1 MNAIKSLFDFI
12 KTATAERKYADNT
25 ARGLS
30 AALKLFEPHL
40 NDAEKQSLDAFEGN
54 LENIANDIFSKR
66 KDGKPTS
73 ETLMVYKRRI
83 HKIIADYRSYGSDPG
98 KMASWN
104 PRRATPGLKMKN
116 AVTVPKSG
124 RSIQE
129 GQIIEVEPSDP
140 VPSPRSVSVL
150 PLTAQGGI
158 TALDTAGRYIDTNR
172 SEIFLREG
180 FKIILELPVDL
191 TTDEATKLKQY
202 IDLMALK

>member
-1 MNAIKSLFDFI
+1 MNALKSLFDFI

-25 ARGLS
+25 ARGLN

-73 ETLMVYKRRI
+73 DTLMVYKRRI
-83 HKIIADYRSYGSDPG
+83 HKVIADYRSYGSDPG
-98 KMASWN
+98 KMAAWN
-104 PRRATPGLKMKN
+104 PRRSTPGLKAKN
-116 AVTVPKSG
+116 GVTPTKSI
-124 RSIQE
+124 RPVQE
-129 GQIIEVEPSDP
+129 GQIIDVEAGQP
-140 VPSPRSVSVL
+140 VVPPRSVSVL
-150 PLTAQGGI
+150 PLTAQGGV

-191 TTDEATKLKQY
+191 TVDEAAKLKQY
-202 IDLMALK
+202 IDLMATK

>member
-1 MNAIKSLFDFI
+1 MNAMKSLFDFI

-25 ARGLS
+25 ARGLN

-40 NDAEKQSLDAFEGN
+40 NDAEKQSLDAFQGN

-73 ETLMVYKRRI
+73 DTLMVYKRRV
-83 HKIIADYRSYGSDPG
+83 HKIIADYKSYGSDPG

-104 PRRATPGLKMKN
+104 PRRATPGLKVKN
-116 AVTVPKSG
+116 TAAPTENDRP
-124 RSIQE
+124 IQE
-129 GQIIEVEPSDP
+129 GQIIDVEPSNSM
-140 VPSPRSVSVL
+140 PSPRSVSAL
-150 PLTAQGGI
+150 PMAAQGGV

-180 FKIILELPVDL
+180 FKIILELPIDL
-191 TTDEATKLKQY
+191 TTDEAAKLKQY

>member
-1 MNAIKSLFDFI
+1 MKSLYDFI

-25 ARGLS
+25 ARGLN

-73 ETLMVYKRRI
+73 DTLMVYKRRV
-83 HKIIADYRSYGSDPG
+83 HKIIADYKSYGSDPG

-104 PRRATPGLKMKN
+104 PRRATPGLKVKN
-116 AVTVPKSG
+116 ATTPTKSG
-124 RSIQE
+124 RPIQE
-129 GQIIEVEPSDP
+129 GQIIDVEPGNSMH
-140 VPSPRSVSVL
+140 SPRSVSVL
-150 PLTAQGGI
+150 PLAAQGGV
-158 TALDTAGRYIDTNR
+158 TGLDTAGRYVDTNR

-180 FKIILELPVDL
+180 FKIILELPIDL
-191 TTDEATKLKQY
+191 TTDEAAKLKQY

>member
-1 MNAIKSLFDFI
+1 MNAMKSLFDFI

-25 ARGLS
+25 ARGLN

-83 HKIIADYRSYGSDPG
+83 HKVIADYKSYGSDPG

-104 PRRATPGLKMKN
+104 PRRATPGLKVKN
-116 AVTVPKSG
+116 AATPPKSG

-129 GQIIEVEPSDP
+129 GQIIDFEPGNSM
-140 VPSPRSVSVL
+140 PSPRSVSAL
-150 PLTAQGGI
+150 PLAAQGGLLPLI
-158 TALDTAGRYIDTNR
+158 LPGAILTPTVAR
-172 SEIFLREG
+172 SFCAKVSRSSLNSPS
-180 FKIILELPVDL
+180 ILQ
-191 TTDEATKLKQY
+191 AMKQQS
-202 IDLMALK
+202 